1 MLYKYTW
8 NHIKILATICECYD
22 TRFTISENWVN
33 LLQTH
38 HDTTFPF
45 TLWPLTS
52 RNSTVIASSSICS
65 PRVSNISTSL
75 NCSIVVKLY
84 KSNEVIIVCFQ
95 HRHNQ
100 DNRGS
105 LEQLVCDECY
115 PCVFEVKDDDSKHTQ
130 LLTVF
135 KKVKSKT
142 SQRINEILFE
152 SKKMGEENSIECIIF
167 TGYGIGAAMAS
178 FMARETAKTQ
188 KKQQKH
194 LKLDKPKIE
203 VDCVTFELSSNDL
216 GKDYWSDIDNIVD
229 KYVDVQH
236 HSKFGLPTINE
247 EYSLDKEDIILVKDV
262 EVQDENNICMEEYMK
277 EIEKRIYTS
286 C

>member
-1 MLYKYTW
+1 MLYRYTW
-8 NHIKILATICECYD
+8 NHIKILANICECYD

-33 LLQTH
+33 LLQEH

-65 PRVSNISTSL
+65 PRVTNISTSV

-84 KSNEVIIVCFQ
+84 KSNEVIIICFQ

-100 DNRGS
+100 DNRCS
-105 LEQLVCDECY
+105 LEQLKCDECY
-115 PCVFEVKDDDSKHTQ
+115 PCIFEVSKDNQ
-130 LLTVF
+130 LLSLF
-135 KKVKSKT
+135 KKIKSKT
-142 SQRINEILFE
+142 SKRINEILFE
-152 SKKMGEENSIECIIF
+152 SKRMGEDNDNIECIIF

-178 FMARETAKTQ
+178 FMAKETAKIQ

-236 HSKFGLPTINE
+236 HSKFGLPTIKE
-247 EYSLDKEDIILVKDV
+247 EYCLDKEDIILVKEDIKN
-262 EVQDENNICMEEYMK
+262 QDENICMEEYVK
-277 EIEKRIYTS
+277 EIEKRIFTS